1 MTARLRTVLLAAA
14 LLLVAPGVAGAAA
27 TPGDYGGG
35 GFAPRTH
42 QPTWMWARV
51 APDSSARIG
60 GRAQLACG
68 LAWFDAQV
76 TVAPDGSFRFFR
88 RRVTRE
94 GGHVVRANVT
104 VAGRFAGGLATG
116 TLRARVRDRT
126 PRGTVQR
133 CATRGARAWKLNLRP
148 AAGAPGPAQP
158 SGAYL
163 GLTSQAAPAP
173 KPFVLRVNRRASRVA
188 LAIFDYVRRCGR
200 RSLRLSNVTPG
211 GRIRPDGT
219 FSLREGF
226 TLRYRGGIR
235 ERFRIGIDGRFT
247 AGGVGGSLR
256 VTTVARRDGRE
267 IDRCDTGPLT
277 FAALL

>member
-1 MTARLRTVLLAAA
+1 MRAILLSAA
-14 LLLVAPGVAGAAA
+14 LLLVAPSVAGAAP

-35 GFAPRTH
+35 GFAPGTN

-76 TVAPDGSFRFFR
+76 TVAPDGSFRFSR
-88 RRVTRE
+88 QRVTRE
-94 GGHVVRANVT
+94 RGHVVRANVT
-104 VAGRFAGGLATG
+104 LAGRFAGGLATG

-133 CATRGARAWKLNLRP
+133 CTTRGARAWKMNLRP
-148 AAGAPGPAQP
+148 AAGAPGPPQP

-163 GLTSQAAPAP
+163 GLTSQAAAVP
-173 KPFVLRVNRRASRVA
+173 KPFVLRVNRKATRIA
-188 LAIFDYVRRCGR
+188 LAIFDYVRQCGSR
-200 RSLRLSNVTPG
+200 ALRLNNVTPG
-211 GRIRPDGT
+211 GRIRSDGT
-219 FSLREGF
+219 FALREGF
-226 TLRYRGGIR
+226 TLRYRGGVR
-235 ERFRIGIDGRFT
+235 ERFRIRIDGRFT
-247 AGGVGGSLR
+247 AGGVAGSLR
-256 VTTVARRDGRE
+256 VTTVARRGGRE